1 MKRFIIRILAF
12 LLLMFVI
19 DRGVGLGMR
28 YMQEHA
34 KGGFTEHHNRIIN
47 NTSDDVLIFGSSRAI
62 HHYNPQ
68 IIEDS
73 LKLSCYNCGQNGNG
87 IVLFYG
93 WWQLI
98 KNRHM
103 PKIVIYDIYPEFDL
117 LRGENNQKYLGLL
130 RSKYENDLIKEIFYS
145 IDPNERYKM
154 QSMMYRYNS
163 NFLQYILDYIHPKFH
178 ARNDGF
184 YQLSGELDEMKVKK
198 GNKETKQLQVDPLK
212 LYLFKKLVIDM
223 KKHNVQLIF
232 VVSPIWYGKE
242 SSQFEALKSLR
253 NIYEKH
259 NILFLN
265 YYNSL
270 KYVKNNKLFKDG
282 SHLNARGADE
292 FTKELVYVLKHTYHI
307 N

>member
-1 MKRFIIRILAF
+1 MKRFIVRLFSF
-12 LLLMFVI
+12 LLLMFVVDI
-19 DRGVGLGMR
+19 GVGLAMK

-68 IIEDS
+68 IIKDS
-73 LKLSCYNCGQNGNG
+73 LNLSCYNCGQNGNG

-93 WWQLI
+93 WWQLM
-98 KNRHM
+98 KDRHV
-103 PKIVIYDIYPEFDL
+103 PKIVIYDIYPGFDL
-117 LRGENNQKYLGLL
+117 LQGESNQKYLGLL
-130 RSKYENDLIKEIFYS
+130 RSKYDNDLIKDIFFN

-154 QSMMYRYNS
+154 LSMMYRYNS

-184 YQLSGELDEMKVKK
+184 YPLSGELDEMKIKK
-198 GNKETKQLQVDPLK
+198 GNKDTKQLQVDSLK
-212 LYLFKKLVIDM
+212 LDLFEKLIIDM

-242 SSQFEALKSLR
+242 LSQFEALKSLR
-253 NIYEKH
+253 FICEKY

-265 YYNSL
+265 YYNSS

-282 SHLNARGADE
+282 SHLNSRGADE
-292 FTKELVYVLKHTYHI
+292 FTKELVEVLSHTYHI